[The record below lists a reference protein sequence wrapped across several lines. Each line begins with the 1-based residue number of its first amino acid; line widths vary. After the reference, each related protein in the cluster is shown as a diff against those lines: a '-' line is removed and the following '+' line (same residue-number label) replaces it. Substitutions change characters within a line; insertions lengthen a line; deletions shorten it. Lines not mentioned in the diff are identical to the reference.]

1 MKQSQPPKLARALF
15 EWYCG
20 HAKVEDLVGDLDEK
34 YYLYLESNSPFRAK
48 LKYCRDVVSLL
59 FSYAIRKRKREASTG
74 SYSTSNFS
82 LDMLQNYIKV
92 AVRNLYQH
100 KYFSTLNVFGLAVG
114 MSVSLLLIS
123 MVSYIKTYD
132 NFHVNR
138 DNIYT
143 IVTTRHEG
151 IEESEYASAPI
162 VLADKLKD
170 YPEIKEVVRIQSGFN
185 EEIKMQLGD
194 IPLRGYYVEPN
205 FFSVFTYNILR
216 GDGGNAL
223 TKPNSVIITESAA
236 LKIFNSTDVVG
247 KTLELKQG
255 GLLEISALMKDH
267 PINSHLKFEV
277 LVSYSTLPA
286 IQKSTNDQWTKYR
299 NQYLYTLLVDG
310 AKPSKLNDYLTNV
323 SNLQYAQ
330 SAIKV
335 DFATEHID
343 GITMGPDY
351 NNAIGPKWDM
361 LGVIVFGIVAALIL
375 LPACFNYTNLSIARA
390 LKRSKEIGL
399 RKTMGGV
406 KNQIFFQFI
415 TETVVITLIALAG
428 AVLIFFIIRKE
439 FQTMMVASSSLDLSL
454 TPFTLLLFFA
464 FAVGTGLVAG
474 VFPALYFARL
484 NPIQALKTKIS
495 GKGSAGMRIRKGLT
509 VFQFALSFCFILSLV
524 VFSRQYK
531 YSLNFDFGFAKQN
544 MVDLQLQGVKSELV
558 KAEFANLSTVQ
569 TVSMSSSLLGLNYS
583 ETWIKNNEKDSTEV
597 AQVFVDTQ
605 YIPNFGLQFLAG
617 KNFPEEAWRH
627 ERFIIVNEEFLKAY
641 KINSPA
647 EAIGRTYNVEGKD
660 LEIIGVLKNFHF
672 ATLRLPIGKFFFRMD
687 PAQFAY
693 ANLKVSS
700 KDAYTMF
707 SQFEQTWKSVSP
719 LRLEAQFFE
728 EELNEGY
735 KMYQVLLKM
744 VGFLGLLAI
753 TISLLGMLGMVVY
766 TSEGKIKEVSI
777 RKVMG
782 ASTSSI
788 TYLLSK
794 DYFKLMLWAIV
805 LSIPLTVVFFDKFLT
820 QLQYYSVQL
829 TVWDVLLSS
838 AFLLALGIATIAS
851 QTVKTA
857 NANPAETLKME

>member
-20 HAKVEDLVGDLDEK
+20 NAKVEDLVGDLDEK
-34 YYLYLESNSPFRAK
+34 YYLYLESNSAFLAK

-59 FSYAIRKRKREASTG
+59 FSYGIHKRKREASTG

-123 MVSYIKTYD
+123 LASYIKTYD

-143 IVTTRHEG
+143 IVTTRYEG

-170 YPEIKEVVRIQSGFN
+170 YPEIKEVVRIQSGFD
-185 EEIKMQLGD
+185 EEIKMQQGD

-216 GDGGNAL
+216 GDGDNAL
-223 TKPNSVIITESAA
+223 AKPNSVIITESAA

-286 IQKSTNDQWTKYR
+286 IQKSTNDQWTNYR
-299 NQYLYTLLVDG
+299 NQYLYTLLVDD
-310 AKPSKLNDYLTNV
+310 AKPSKLNEYLEGV
-323 SNLQYAQ
+323 SKSQYAK

-335 DFATEHID
+335 DFETEHLD
-343 GITMGPDY
+343 DITMGPDY
-351 NNAIGPKWDM
+351 NNAIGPKWEM
-361 LGVIVFGIVAALIL
+361 SGMIVFGIVAALIL

-464 FAVGTGLVAG
+464 FAVGTGFVAG

-484 NPIQALKTKIS
+484 NPIQALKTKIA
-495 GKGSAGMRIRKGLT
+495 GKGSAGMHIRKGLT

-544 MVDLQLQGVKSELV
+544 MVDVQLQGVKPELV
-558 KAEFANLSTVQ
+558 KAEFAKLSTVQ
-569 TVSMSSSLLGLNYS
+569 TVSMSSSLLGLDYS

-617 KNFPEEAWRH
+617 KNFPEEAWQR

-641 KINSPA
+641 KINSPT
-647 EAIGRTYNVEGKD
+647 EAIGRTYHVEGKD

-700 KDAYTMF
+700 TDAYTMF

-735 KMYQVLLKM
+735 KMYQVLLKI

-794 DYFKLMLWAIV
+794 DYFKLMLWAIA

-838 AFLLALGIATIAS
+838 TFLLALGIATIAS

>member
-1 MKQSQPPKLARALF
+1 MKQAQPPKLARALF

-20 HAKVEDLVGDLDEK
+20 HAQVEDLVGDLDEK
-34 YYLYLESNSPFRAK
+34 YYLYLERNSAFLAK

-59 FSYAIRKRKREASTG
+59 FSYGIHKRKREASTG

-123 MVSYIKTYD
+123 LVSYIKTYD
-132 NFHVNR
+132 NFHVNS

-151 IEESEYASAPI
+151 IEELEYATAPI
-162 VLADKLKD
+162 ALAEKLKD

-185 EEIKMQLGD
+185 EEVKMLQGS
-194 IPLRGYYVEPN
+194 IPLQGYYVEPN
-205 FFSVFTYNILR
+205 FFNVFTYNILS
-216 GDGGNAL
+216 GVAENAL
-223 TKPNSVIITESAA
+223 AKPNSLIITESAA
-236 LKIFNSTDVVG
+236 LKLFNSTNVVG
-247 KTLELKQG
+247 KTLELEQG

-277 LVSYSTLPA
+277 LISYSTLPA
-286 IQKSTNDQWTKYR
+286 KQKSTNDQWTNYQ
-299 NQYLYTLLVDG
+299 NQYLYILLVDD

-323 SNLQYAQ
+323 SNSQYAQ

-335 DFATEHID
+335 DFATEHIND
-343 GITMGPDY
+343 ITMGPDY
-351 NNAIGPKWDM
+351 RNAIGPKWEM
-361 LGVIVFGIVAALIL
+361 SGMIVFGIVAALIL

-415 TETVVITLIALAG
+415 TETVVITLISLAG
-428 AVLIFFIIRKE
+428 SVLIFFMIRKE

-454 TPFTLLLFFA
+454 TPITLLLFLVFA
-464 FAVGTGLVAG
+464 IGTGLLAG
-474 VFPALYFARL
+474 IFPALYFARL
-484 NPIQALKTKIS
+484 NPIQALKTKIA
-495 GKGSAGMRIRKGLT
+495 GKGSAGMRIRRALT

-544 MVDLQLQGVKSELV
+544 MVDVQLQGVKPELV
-558 KAEFANLSTVQ
+558 KAEFAKLSTVQ

-617 KNFPEEAWRH
+617 KNFPEEAWQR
-627 ERFIIVNEEFLKAY
+627 EQFIIVNEEFLKAY
-641 KINSPA
+641 KINSPL
-647 EAIGRTYNVEGKD
+647 EAIGQTYQVEGKD

-672 ATLRLPIGKFFFRMD
+672 APLRLPIGKFFFRMD
-687 PAQFAY
+687 PAQYAY

-700 KDAYTMF
+700 TDAYAMF
-707 SQFEQTWKSVSP
+707 IQFEQAWKNLSP
-719 LRLEAQFFE
+719 LKLNAQFFE
-728 EELNEGY
+728 QELNEGY
-735 KMYQVLLKM
+735 SMYQVLLKI

-782 ASTSSI
+782 ASTSNI

-794 DYFKLMLWAIV
+794 DYFKLMLWAIA
-805 LSIPLTVVFFDKFLT
+805 LSVPLTVVFFDKFLT
-820 QLQYYSVQL
+820 QLQYYSVRL

-838 AFLLALGIATIAS
+838 TFLLALGIATIAS